1 MEFLSLRP
9 FPACVSQASLPSFPH
24 DYPDCSAYNQYMAK
38 QAEEKQDLYKK
49 KPPSKRGLYPKLDSL
64 WQFAVGATSP
74 KVEGSSQVESSS
86 SPKFIPMTPTDAVVS
101 IIPEGSSQSVSDA
114 LEDQALGGLTMEG
127 VAAADFVRF
136 IPQYSA
142 CFKIAELDQITSRC
156 SYLCLST
163 SVEATVCPK
172 SNLNL
177 QPTGCRLSIQWE
189 NIYNS

>member
-1 MEFLSLRP
+1 M
-9 FPACVSQASLPSFPH
+9 CHQASLPSFPH
-24 DYPDCSAYNQYMAK
+24 DYPDCSAYNQYLAK
-38 QAEEKQDLYKK
+38 QAEEKEDLYTK

-74 KVEGSSQVESSS
+74 NVECSSQVEASA
-86 SPKFIPMTPTDAVVS
+86 SPKFIPVTPTDAVIS
-101 IIPEGSSQSVSDA
+101 IIPQDSSQSVSDA
-114 LEDQALGGLTMEG
+114 LEDQASAGLTKEG

-142 CFKIAELDQITSRC
+142 CFKNEGLDQITSRC
-156 SYLCLST
+156 SFLCLST

-189 NIYNS
+189 NMHHS

>member
-24 DYPDCSAYNQYMAK
+24 DYPDCLAYNQYMAK

-86 SPKFIPMTPTDAVVS
+86 SPTDAVIS

-136 IPQYSA
+136 IPLYSA
-142 CFKIAELDQITSRC
+142 CFKIEELDRITSRC
-156 SYLCLST
+156 SYLCL
-163 SVEATVCPK
+163 
-172 SNLNL
+172 
-177 QPTGCRLSIQWE
+177 
-189 NIYNS
+189 